1 VRFAWDDEKN
11 ASNRRKHGVTF
22 EVASAVF
29 YDPLHS
35 TTYDG
40 VVNGEDRW
48 STVGM
53 VGNRYLMMVAHTLED
68 EDGELVRIISAREA
82 TPHERRTY
90 EDDL

>member
-1 VRFAWDDEKN
+1 VRFEWDDEKN
-11 ASNRRKHGVTF
+11 ARNRRKHGVTF

-35 TTYDG
+35 TTHDG

-48 STVGM
+48 STVGV